1 MYIEKL
7 GKKDGQINLKI
18 LMFLA
23 KEYNID
29 FMASRTTNKN
39 EGYRAY
45 QIKYRDVNGHY
56 ASDLFWVDDYSFGST
71 IDERS
76 DFSSWHK
83 YIYDN
88 MYELSPSLAES
99 YFADKENINKSKNY
113 ETDENQLTL
122 QDIYE
127 SEGM

>member
-7 GKKDGQINLKI
+7 GKKEGQINLKI
-18 LMFLA
+18 LMFIA

-29 FMASRTTNKN
+29 FMASKTTNKS

-45 QIKYRDVNGHY
+45 QVKYRAPNGHY

-71 IDERS
+71 IDDRS

-83 YIYDN
+83 FIYDN
-88 MYELSPSLAES
+88 MYEISPALAES
-99 YFADKENINKSKNY
+99 YFADKETASNLKL
-113 ETDENQLTL
+113 EEDESQITL
-122 QDIYE
+122 NDIFE
-127 SEGM
+127 SEGK